1 MLKVFLLPLL
11 AVISGIGGFFLRR
24 WELSTAF
31 DSSGLATPWTPAS
44 VMLIVLSIVLA
55 LVVAFLCRKQK
66 NELKTYGDAFFAPGN
81 WCYLAVIA
89 FASACLLVASLV
101 GFRREMTLFPRNIL
115 RMLLWVLCIVAFFCV
130 LSIALSNFRSI
141 SRKYN
146 VTLLIPA
153 YAFCL
158 WLVSAYQKHAA
169 NPVVLDYV
177 YELFAIICTLL
188 GLYFAAAFSF
198 AKAKVWRCAFFSL
211 MGIYFSIVTLADN
224 HNRATQLLYLFAI
237 LYQLATVAVLLKN
250 AFATPPKHLKTN
262 ENNTQ
267 EVIPDE

>member
-1 MLKVFLLPLL
+1 MLKVFLLPFL
-11 AVISGIGGFFLRR
+11 AVIGGVGGFFLRR

-31 DSSGLATPWTPAS
+31 EPSGLVTPWTPAS
-44 VMLIVLSIVLA
+44 VLLIVLSMVLA
-55 LVVAFLCRKQK
+55 LVVAFLCRKPK

-81 WCYLAVIA
+81 WLYLVILA
-89 FASACLLVASLV
+89 LASACLLVAAFV
-101 GFRREMTLFPRNIL
+101 GFRSEMTAFPRNTL
-115 RMLLWVLCIVAFFCV
+115 HLLLWMLCVIAFFCI
-130 LSIALSNFRSI
+130 LNIALSNFRSI

-158 WLVSAYQKHAA
+158 WLVSAYQQHAA
-169 NPVVLDYV
+169 DPVVLDYV
-177 YELFAIICTLL
+177 YELFAIICSLL

-211 MGIYFSIVTLADN
+211 MGIYFSIVTLADS
-224 HNRATQLLYLFAI
+224 HHRATQLMYLFAI
-237 LYQLATVAVLLKN
+237 LYQLATVTVLLKN
-250 AFATPPKHLKTN
+250 TFTSPPRHLKHN
-262 ENNTQ
+262 VNNTQ

>member
-1 MLKVFLLPLL
+1 MLKVCLLPLL
-11 AVISGIGGFFLRR
+11 AVIGGIGGFFLRR

-31 DSSGLATPWTPAS
+31 EISGLAIPWTAAS
-44 VMLIVLSIVLA
+44 VMLIALSILLA
-55 LVVAFLCRKQK
+55 LAVAILCRKPK

-81 WCYLAVIA
+81 WFYLAA
-89 FASACLLVASLV
+89 LALASACLLVGALV
-101 GFRREMTLFPRNIL
+101 GFKSAMTSWPRSIL
-115 RMLLWVLCIVAFFCV
+115 HLALWALCIAAFFCV
-130 LSIALSNFRSI
+130 LNIALSNFRSV

-153 YAFCL
+153 YALCL
-158 WLVSAYQKHAA
+158 WLVSAYQQHAA
-169 NPVVLDYV
+169 DPVVLDYV

-211 MGIYFSIVTLADN
+211 MGIYFSIVTLADS
-224 HNRATQLLYLFAI
+224 HDRATQLLYLFAI
-237 LYQLATVAVLLKN
+237 LYLLATVTVLLKN
-250 AFATPPKHLKTN
+250 AFTTPPKHLKN
-262 ENNTQ
+262 NVNNTQ

>member
-31 DSSGLATPWTPAS
+31 EPNGLVTPWTPAS
-44 VMLIVLSIVLA
+44 VMLIMLSIVLA
-55 LVVAFLCRKQK
+55 LVVAFLCCKPK

-81 WCYLAVIA
+81 LLYLVILA
-89 FASACLLVASLV
+89 LASACLLVGSFV
-101 GFRREMTLFPRNIL
+101 GFKSAMTSWPRNL
-115 RMLLWVLCIVAFFCV
+115 LHLALWVLCFAAFFCV
-130 LSIALSNFRSI
+130 LNIALSNFRST

-146 VTLLIPA
+146 VMLLIPA

-158 WLVSAYQKHAA
+158 WLVSAYQQHAA
-169 NPVVLDYV
+169 DPVVLDYV

-211 MGIYFSIVTLADN
+211 MGIFFSIVTLADS
-224 HNRATQLLYLFAI
+224 HHRATQLLYLFAI
-237 LYQLATVAVLLKN
+237 LYQLATVSVLLKN
-250 AFATPPKHLKTN
+250 AFTTPPKHLKN
-262 ENNTQ
+262 NVNNTQ